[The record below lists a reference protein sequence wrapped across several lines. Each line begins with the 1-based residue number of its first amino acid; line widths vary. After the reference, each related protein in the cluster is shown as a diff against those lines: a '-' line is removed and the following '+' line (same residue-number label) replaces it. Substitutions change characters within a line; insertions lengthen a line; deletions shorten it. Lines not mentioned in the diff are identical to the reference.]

1 MDLTNISDV
10 RDLMA
15 SSKSEKEWNENCD
28 KVKTANDGKYPS
40 PWYFEIILGGVL
52 TTAQSNWKD
61 A

>member
-1 MDLTNISDV
+1 MNLTNISDV

-28 KVKTANDGKYPS
+28 KVKAANNRKYPFK
-40 PWYFEIILGGVL
+40 WYVEIILGGVL